1 MPIFQYIMIRRETFF
16 WLTRVYSHDCC
27 CFLESS
33 GDTGNVYGDK
43 SSSLSN
49 QHLHQARHPHQLMAV
64 AGAKCF
70 RSCRKRRK
78 TRTAFTNQQ
87 LGELE
92 RRFGRQ
98 KYLTPADRDDIA
110 STLQLSAGQVI
121 TWFQNRRAKLKR
133 DLEELK
139 ADVAAAKALG
149 TEPSTAVLD
158 RLAELTRASCLHQ
171 SATNLGVSKKDC
183 KTTARSRW
191 NDTQLTRLK
200 RIYAAQIAGMIVR
213 WSLAESL

>member
-1 MPIFQYIMIRRETFF
+1 MT
-16 WLTRVYSHDCC
+16 S
-27 CFLESS
+27 
-33 GDTGNVYGDK
+33 
-43 SSSLSN
+43 
-49 QHLHQARHPHQLMAV
+49 QHLHQQRRHHQLVAE

-78 TRTAFTNQQ
+78 TRTAFSNQQ
-87 LGELE
+87 LVELE

-110 STLQLSAGQVI
+110 SALQLSAAQVI

-158 RLAELTRASCLHQ
+158 RLAELTRASRLQQ
-171 SATNLGVSKKDC
+171 SAGATCAASKRDSQ
-183 KTTARSRW
+183 TTAR
-191 NDTQLTRLK
+191 Q
-200 RIYAAQIAGMIVR
+200 AACT
-213 WSLAESL
+213 